1 MEADMNHELSMPG
14 LRLLASLGIGIG
26 SASAEP
32 FPIVEPYQVMVV
44 VAPHVVRSAEVA
56 PPPIVR
62 EHTIVVSRADYVSA
76 QVGTADAVALCD
88 GRLVRPADAEVPRS
102 PRGLGFY
109 INCFDNRLIALV

>member
-44 VAPHVVRSAEVA
+44 APHVVRSAEVA

-76 QVGTADAVALCD
+76 QVETADAVALCD